1 MTPLDSISKKFTTVS
16 IEKAALNSPLAQ
28 RCFNV
33 FPPEKIEVVEGKPT
47 TFSKGHMSAQ
57 DYTLSK
63 KRLFLTEHPG
73 HFFKRCPGAKK
84 GLACCN
90 YYVLNLGQQCDM
102 DCSYCYL
109 QSFLNTPYTVIY
121 TNIDKALSELA
132 EMYDSHSSSR
142 VRVGTGEVV
151 DSLSLDPLTNY
162 SHALVDFFRDKPN
175 WNLEFKTKS
184 SYVENLLAIPASPN
198 VIVSWS
204 INPQYIVETEEHGT
218 ASLADRLA
226 AAKRCLDHGY
236 QIAFHIDPVI
246 WHTNWKQNYLELAET
261 IHSQFRP
268 QDLPYI
274 SLGALRFQSEQRDI
288 MRERFGMNSW
298 VTRAEMFK
306 STSGKMRYD
315 QSLREEM
322 FQTIIQKFK
331 ELDRKWKIFLCM
343 ETPETWVNTT
353 GQLPYKQ
360 ENIRSLFKPLQIER
374 AETPTIN

>member
-1 MTPLDSISKKFTTVS
+1 MTSLDSILKKFTTVS
-16 IEKAALNSPLAQ
+16 IEKEALQSPLAQ
-28 RCFNV
+28 RCFNL
-33 FPPEKIEVVEGKPT
+33 FPPEKIEVVDGKPT

-121 TNIDKALSELA
+121 TNIEKALGELA
-132 EMYDSHSSSR
+132 EMYASHSNSR

-162 SHALVDFFRDKPN
+162 SQSLVDFFRDKPT

-184 SYVENLLAIPASPN
+184 SYVENLLSIPASTN

-204 INPQYIVETEEHGT
+204 INPQFIVEAEEHGT
-218 ASLADRLA
+218 ASLADRLN
-226 AAKRCLDHGY
+226 AAKKCLEHGY

-246 WHTNWKQNYLELAET
+246 WHTHWKQNYLELAET
-261 IHSQFRP
+261 IHAHFRP

-288 MRERFGMNSW
+288 MRERFGMDSW

-331 ELDRKWKIFLCM
+331 ELDPKWKIFLCM
-343 ETPETWVNTT
+343 ETPETWVNAT

-360 ENIRSLFKPLQIER
+360 ENIRSLFKPLQIE
-374 AETPTIN
+374 ATTSN

>member
-1 MTPLDSISKKFTTVS
+1 MTPLDSILAKFSSVS
-16 IEKAALNSPLAQ
+16 IEKLALQSPLAQ
-28 RCFNV
+28 RCLAL

-47 TFSKGHMSAQ
+47 TFSKGHMSAN

-90 YYVLNLGQQCDM
+90 YYDLNLGQQCDM

-121 TNIDKALSELA
+121 TNLDKALLELSEIYA
-132 EMYDSHSSSR
+132 NHSESR

-162 SHALVDFFRDKPN
+162 SHSLIDFFRDKPH

-184 SYVENLLAIPASPN
+184 AYVENLLSVTGSSN

-204 INPQYIVETEEHGT
+204 INPQFIVENEEHGT
-218 ASLADRLA
+218 ASLEERLSA
-226 AAKRCLDHGY
+226 ARRCLDHGY

-246 WHTNWKQNYLELAET
+246 WHDDWKKNYEGLAEA
-261 IHSQFRP
+261 IHASFRP

-288 MRERFGMNSW
+288 MRERFGMNSL

-306 STSGKMRYD
+306 SSSGKMRYD
-315 QSLREEM
+315 QTLREEM
-322 FQTIIQKFK
+322 FQAIIQKFK
-331 ELDRKWKIFLCM
+331 NLDPHWKIFLCM
-343 ETPETWVNTT
+343 ETPETWLNAT

-360 ENIRSLFKPLQIER
+360 ENIRSLFKPLQL
-374 AETPTIN
+374 ETTTPQL

>member
-1 MTPLDSISKKFTTVS
+1 MTPLDSILKKFTTVS
-16 IEKAALNSPLAQ
+16 IEKAALASPLAQ
-28 RCFNV
+28 RCFKV
-33 FPPEKIEVVEGKPT
+33 FPAEKIEVVEGKPT
-47 TFSKGHMSAQ
+47 TFSKGHMSAE

-121 TNIDKALSELA
+121 TNLDKALSDLA
-132 EMYDSHSSSR
+132 ELYGSHSTSR

-162 SHALVDFFRDKPN
+162 SHALVDFFRDKLT

-204 INPQYIVETEEHGT
+204 INPQYIVEIEEHGT
-218 ASLADRLA
+218 ASLQDRLK
-226 AAKRCLDHGY
+226 AAKKCLEHGY

-246 WHTNWKQNYLELAET
+246 WHTNWKQNYLELAEI

-288 MRERFGMNSW
+288 MRERFGMESW

-331 ELDRKWKIFLCM
+331 ELDPKWKIFLCM
-343 ETPETWVNTT
+343 ETPETWVNAT
-353 GQLPYKQ
+353 GQLPFKQ
-360 ENIRSLFKPLQIER
+360 ENIRSLFKPLQIES
-374 AETPTIN
+374 TIKNL